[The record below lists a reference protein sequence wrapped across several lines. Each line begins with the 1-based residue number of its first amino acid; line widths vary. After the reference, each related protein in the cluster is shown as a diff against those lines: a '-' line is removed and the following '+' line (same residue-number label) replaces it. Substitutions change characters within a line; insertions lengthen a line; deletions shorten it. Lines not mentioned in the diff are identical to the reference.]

1 MNDDHLED
9 PHRRRLR
16 EHLEVLMLRAEKSA
30 SWREETRRLRSL
42 VNLDGY
48 VPVRTRLSSEDLDF
62 LADARDDLLMFAQL
76 GLRLLDLHQPR
87 DAGGITSD
95 AAHPIL
101 RCRSCMWRW
110 PCPTYRAFS
119 DSVEE
124 SSDLS
129 ASA

>member
-16 EHLEVLMLRAEKSA
+16 EHLEVLLLRAEKSA

-119 DSVEE
+119 DSFEE